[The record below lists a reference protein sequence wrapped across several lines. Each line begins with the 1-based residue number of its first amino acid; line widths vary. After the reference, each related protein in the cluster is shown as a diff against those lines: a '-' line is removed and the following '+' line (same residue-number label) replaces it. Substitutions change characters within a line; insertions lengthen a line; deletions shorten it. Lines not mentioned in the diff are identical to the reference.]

1 MQIGSGRQT
10 GRAGKERRE
19 LRVKTQIGRKQGV
32 EIDRPQ
38 TARPFAPG
46 GFAGWLLARLRRTPR
61 PRAHLT
67 LVERVA
73 LAPRQS
79 LALIE
84 ADGRRLLVAT
94 SADSTPVFYP
104 LDNHVVDNHAVEN
117 HEVDDH
123 EVDDPRRGSSSA
135 QAISSAQAPAHSLSS
150 SRRGSRGRASAAKSA
165 PRVSW

>member
-1 MQIGSGRQT
+1 MQSGSGRQT

-19 LRVKTQIGRKQGV
+19 LRVKTQIGRKQGA

-104 LDNHVVDNHAVEN
+104 LDNHVVEN
-117 HEVDDH
+117 HEVDY
-123 EVDDPRRGSSSA
+123 PRRASSSA
-135 QAISSAQAPAHSLSS
+135 QAISSAQAPAHSASL
-150 SRRGSRGRASAAKSA
+150 SRRGSRGHASAAKSA